1 MPKPSGSTRKFLLD
15 TNVFIAAVKDPERQT
30 GTLRL
35 LLKIITDPGIGLVGN
50 VLLAAE
56 LSRYAELFESERAA
70 VLIAALL
77 AKMEVGIVT
86 EGCVRACRAY
96 ISTPDRVDV
105 LHAATCLQTGAALIT
120 NDRHFDRIK
129 AAGII
134 EVLSVGEAI
143 KRLLRGA

>member
-15 TNVFIAAVKDPERQT
+15 TNVFIAAVKDTERQT

-35 LLKIITDPGIGLVGN
+35 LLKIITDPSIGLVGN
-50 VLLAAE
+50 VLLAEE

-77 AKMEVGIVT
+77 AKMEIGVVPA
-86 EGCVRACRAY
+86 GCVRACRAH

-120 NDRHFDRIK
+120 DDRHFDGIK

-134 EVLSVGEAI
+134 EVWSVSEAI
-143 KRLLRGA
+143 KRLL